1 MDVDDIQRLKPALKH
16 KKLWVRLGLTIGI
29 AVLMSAVGL
38 QLFFPK
44 TRLELTNACQYCNL
58 NGETLVGWNLQHANL
73 HAASLVN
80 ADLRRANFHG
90 ANLSNSKLRGA
101 NIRSAS
107 FDNTNLRNSDLRRVR
122 GVAATFI
129 ASDMEAS
136 VLDHADLRTAK
147 LRFVSLRGASLE
159 QALLSRADLEGAQL
173 DSVAA
178 SQVDLRGS
186 NLQGASFVRAKLN
199 QADIRGAKL
208 NAADL
213 RHSNMTAARLLSADL
228 SASQLGGADLTTA
241 DLRGA
246 DLTGA
251 DLRAAILEGANLS
264 EAKLE
269 STNLA
274 NLDLRGATFV
284 GSFLGSAILE
294 GTNLRGV
301 DLTRVQWPGAK
312 LIGADLTGADLRGV
326 SLSFLNSHNIDLRK
340 LRLNEVDLRDI
351 AFQDFVLTDVDFSNA
366 YLYGADLRNLDLRRS
381 DLSKARLSGANL
393 SGTNLENAKL
403 DMLGRTSGT
412 KSPLERALIDKKL
425 LRNLPQITAFFI
437 GENDFVAT
445 SKGGLVYRL
454 NTEATTTLLDLNDTA
469 LFTDKAAETGLL
481 GVTRYKDS
489 WYLSFT
495 EQAEGKSDV
504 YLVVNEYDLAFRFQR
519 AISRI
524 YFPTDYHHGG
534 TLIATEHGQLYLST
548 GDGGP
553 QGDPHQVAQN
563 LDSLRGKIL
572 RFNLHEAKPEP
583 TIIAYGL
590 RNPWKFSID
599 RRQRMF
605 VADVGHGTSEAV
617 YLLPDL
623 SVIQPYNLGWPFYEG
638 SQLMIKQLPLPAN
651 IIDPIFEYSHNGG
664 KGVIGGYFLE
674 ELDLYIVADYL
685 GHIRLLKPTSGH
697 RWKEIYYQA
706 LEAPILSLGYDAIDK
721 VLYMAS
727 WEAIFQLDL
736 ASNQLTSL
744 PAVILCKTIMPSGDV
759 NDSDCK

>member
-1 MDVDDIQRLKPALKH
+1 MLISRQLLIRSVLLICAT
-16 KKLWVRLGLTIGI
+16 VFLGM
-29 AVLMSAVGL
+29 VVL
-38 QLFFPK
+38 QLFFPM
-44 TRLELTNACQYCNL
+44 TRFQLTNACQYCNFDGQSL
-58 NGETLVGWNLQHANL
+58 SSLQFQ
-73 HAASLVN
+73 N
-80 ADLRRANFHG
+80 ADLRGVSLVGADLRGTDFRR
-90 ANLSNSKLRGA
+90 ANLSNSKLRDA
-101 NIRSAS
+101 RIQNAI
-107 FDNTNLRNSDLRRVR
+107 FDYAKLRNSDLRGVH

-129 ASDMEAS
+129 GSDMQAS
-136 VLDHADLRTAK
+136 VLDDGDFRTAK
-147 LRFVSLRGASLE
+147 FSFANLSKARLT
-159 QALLSRADLEGAQL
+159 QTLLSNTTFEGARL
-173 DSVAA
+173 DEVAA
-178 SQVDLRGS
+178 VRVDLRAS
-186 NLQGASFVRAKLN
+186 NLHQANLVRSSLRH
-199 QADIRGAKL
+199 ADIRGARITG
-208 NAADL
+208 ADL
-213 RHSNMTAARLLSADL
+213 RYSNMTAARLLSADL

-326 SLSFLNSHNIDLRK
+326 SLSFLGSHDIDLRK

-425 LRNLPQITAFFI
+425 LRNLPQITAFFM

-454 NTEATTTLLDLNDTA
+454 NTKATTTLLDLNDTA

-534 TLIATEHGQLYLST
+534 TLIATEQGQLYLST

-623 SVIQPYNLGWPFYEG
+623 SVTQPYNLGWPFYEG

-674 ELDLYIVADYL
+674 ELNLYIVADYL
-685 GHIRLLKPTSGH
+685 GHIRLLKPTLGH

-706 LEAPILSLGYDAIDK
+706 LEAPILSLGYDSIDK

>member
-1 MDVDDIQRLKPALKH
+1 MDGDDIQHLKPGLKQQ
-16 KKLWVRLGLTIGI
+16 KLWVRMGLVICI
-29 AVLMSAVGL
+29 AVLISAVGL

-44 TRLELTNACQYCNL
+44 TRLELTHACQYCNL
-58 NGETLVGWNLQHANL
+58 DGENLAGWNLQNAGL
-73 HAASLVN
+73 HSVSLVN
-80 ADLRRANFHG
+80 ADLRATNFNG

-101 NIRSAS
+101 DIRGAS
-107 FDNTNLRNSDLRRVR
+107 FDNATLRNSDLRRVR

-136 VLDHADLRTAK
+136 ILDNADLRTAE
-147 LRFVSLRGASLE
+147 LRFVNLRGASLK
-159 QALLSRADLEGAQL
+159 QTRLSRASLEGAQL
-173 DSVAA
+173 DNVSA
-178 SQVDLRGS
+178 SQVDLRAS
-186 NLQGASFVRAKLN
+186 NLQEARLVRAKLI

-208 NAADL
+208 NTADL

-228 SASQLGGADLTTA
+228 SASQLQGANLTTA

-246 DLTGA
+246 NLTGV
-251 DLRAAILEGANLS
+251 DLRTVDLEGANLS

-269 STNLA
+269 NTNLT
-274 NLDLRGATFV
+274 NLDLRNVTLV

-294 GTNLRGV
+294 GANLHGV
-301 DLTRVQWPGAK
+301 DLTRVQWPNAR
-312 LIGADLTGADLRGV
+312 LVGADLTGADLGGV
-326 SLSFLNSHNIDLRK
+326 RLSVLQSHDIDLRK
-340 LRLNEVDLRDI
+340 IQLNEVDLRDI
-351 AFQDFVLTDVDFSNA
+351 AFQNFVLTDVDFSNA

-381 DLSKARLSGANL
+381 DLSRARLSGANL
-393 SGTNLENAKL
+393 SGSNLDNGKL

-412 KSPLERALIDKKL
+412 KSSLEDVLIDKKA

-437 GENDFVAT
+437 GENDFVMT

-454 NTEATTTLLDLNDTA
+454 NPEGTTTVLNLNDTA

-481 GVTRYKDS
+481 SVARYKDS

-495 EQAEGKSDV
+495 EQAEGKNDV
-504 YLVVNEYDLAFRFQR
+504 YLAVNEYDLAFRFQR
-519 AISRI
+519 AITRI

-534 TLIATEHGQLYLST
+534 TLIATRQGQLYLST

-553 QGDPHQVAQN
+553 VGDPDKMAQN

-599 RRQRMF
+599 ERQRMF

-623 SVIQPYNLGWPFYEG
+623 SVSPPYNLGWPFYEG
-638 SQLMIKQLPLPAN
+638 SKLMIKHVPFPEN
-651 IIDPIFEYSHNGG
+651 ITDPIFEYSHNGG
-664 KGVIGGYFLE
+664 RGVIGGYFLD
-674 ELDLYIVADYL
+674 ELNLYIVADYL
-685 GHIRLLKPTSGH
+685 GHVRLLKPTSGH

-706 LEAPILSLGYDAIDK
+706 LDAPILSLGYDSIDK
-721 VLYMAS
+721 VLYMSS
-727 WEAIFQLDL
+727 WETIFHMEL
-736 ASNQLTSL
+736 ARDQLTSL
-744 PAVILCKTIMPSGDV
+744 PAVTLCKTVMPSGDV

>member
-1 MDVDDIQRLKPALKH
+1 MGFVIC
-16 KKLWVRLGLTIGI
+16 I
-29 AVLMSAVGL
+29 AVLISAAGL

-58 NGETLVGWNLQHANL
+58 DGENLAGWNLQHASL

-80 ADLRRANFHG
+80 ADLRAANFYG
-90 ANLSNSKLRGA
+90 ANLTNSTLRGA
-101 NIRSAS
+101 NIRGAS
-107 FDNTNLRNSDLRRVR
+107 FDNATLRNSDLRQVR

-136 VLDHADLRTAK
+136 ILDNADLRKAK
-147 LRFVSLRGASLE
+147 LRFVNLRGASLK
-159 QALLSRADLEGAQL
+159 QTLLSRANLEGAHL
-173 DSVAA
+173 DDVSAP
-178 SQVDLRGS
+178 QVDLRAS
-186 NLQGASFVRAKLN
+186 NLRTARFVRAKLS

-228 SASQLGGADLTTA
+228 SGSQLEGANLTTA

-246 DLTGA
+246 DLTGV
-251 DLRAAILEGANLS
+251 DLRAVVLEGANLS

-269 STNLA
+269 NTNLA
-274 NLDLRGATFV
+274 NVDLRSVTLV

-301 DLTRVQWPGAK
+301 DLTRVQWPDAR
-312 LIGADLTGADLRGV
+312 LVGADLTGADLGGV
-326 SLSFLNSHNIDLRK
+326 KLSVLKSHDIDLRK
-340 LRLNEVDLRDI
+340 IQLDEVDLRDL
-351 AFQDFVLTDVDFSNA
+351 AFQNFVLTDVDFANA
-366 YLYGADLRNLDLRRS
+366 YLYDADLRNLDLRRS

-393 SGTNLENAKL
+393 SGSNLGNGKL
-403 DMLGRTSGT
+403 DMLGRTSDT
-412 KSPLERALIDKKL
+412 KSPLEDVLIDKKA
-425 LRNLPQITAFFI
+425 LRNLPQITAFSI
-437 GENDFVAT
+437 DENDFVMT

-454 NTEATTTLLDLNDTA
+454 NAEATTTVLNLNDTT

-481 GVTRYKDS
+481 SVARYKNS

-495 EQAEGKSDV
+495 EQAEGKGDV

-519 AISRI
+519 TIARI
-524 YFPTDYHHGG
+524 YFPTDHHHGG
-534 TLIATEHGQLYLST
+534 TLIATKHGQLYLST

-553 QGDPHQVAQN
+553 QGDPHQMAQN

-572 RFNLHEAKPEP
+572 RFDLHEAKPEP
-583 TIIAYGL
+583 IIIAYGL

-599 RRQRMF
+599 ERQRMF

-623 SVIQPYNLGWPFYEG
+623 SVSQPYNLGWPFYEG
-638 SQLMIKQLPLPAN
+638 SKLMIKQLPLPAN
-651 IIDPIFEYSHNGG
+651 ITDPIFEYSHNGG
-664 KGVIGGYFLE
+664 RGVIGGYFLD
-674 ELDLYIVADYL
+674 ELNLYIVADYL
-685 GHIRLLKPTSGH
+685 GHVRLLKPTSGH

-706 LEAPILSLGYDAIDK
+706 LDAPILSLGYDAIDK
-721 VLYMAS
+721 VLYMSS
-727 WEAIFQLDL
+727 WETIFRINL
-736 ASNQLTSL
+736 ARSQLTSL
-744 PAVILCKTIMPSGDV
+744 PAVTLCKTVMPSGDV